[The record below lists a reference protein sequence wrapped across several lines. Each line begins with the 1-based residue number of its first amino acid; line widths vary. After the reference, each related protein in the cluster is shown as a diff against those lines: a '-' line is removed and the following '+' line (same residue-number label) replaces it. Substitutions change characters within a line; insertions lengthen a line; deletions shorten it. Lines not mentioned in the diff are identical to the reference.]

1 VNFEVKDLIQLL
13 GAAVSAGIL
22 IGTLIHLKSQVGH
35 LWNAIKRMTEWREK
49 HEETSVRIRTDFWQE
64 ITNLRVAGA
73 KTDQKFD
80 SIMDTL
86 EEIKEKLKGL
96 KKDA

>member
-1 VNFEVKDLIQLL
+1 VNFEIKDLIQLL
-13 GAAVSAGIL
+13 GAAVSTGIL

-35 LWNAIKRMTEWREK
+35 LWGAIKKMSDWRER
-49 HEETSVRIRTDFWQE
+49 HEESSSRIRNDFMEE
-64 ITNLRVAGA
+64 ITDLKVAGA

-86 EEIKEKLKGL
+86 EEIKDKLKGL
-96 KKDA
+96 KRDA